1 MARRLF
7 GLDVGTSA
15 VTIAEISPGDPPTL
29 ESFGQVALPPGAMRE
44 GEVEDPAAL
53 TEAVARLRAEVGIKK
68 ASVRLGVS
76 SPRIVVRR
84 IEMPEMTREE
94 LAGAL
99 EFQAADFI
107 PFSLDE
113 AVLDFAILGPVESST
128 AGDGGIEAPAN
139 MHVLVAAVPEAVVA
153 PIVAAVEAGGLQV
166 AAVDLVPLA
175 LARAV
180 RSRVPA
186 LVGGADDEA
195 GTLTGGAEAVVSF
208 GGGVTSVVVQ
218 RAGEPRFVRVIGGG
232 GAALTQAIAKDLGVP
247 EQTAEAMKRTLAGAL
262 DEEWATPALSALAA
276 PVSTLLEDVRTSI
289 SFFRNQADAPRLDRI
304 VTVGGTAC
312 LPGLADRLTTLVGI
326 PVETIDLADVCRVGN
341 IGFDADDLPAIA
353 PFVPAAVG
361 LALGGTGRGAVI
373 DLLPGN
379 RKATGRKRRIS
390 SRAAVAIGL
399 VVLLLVG
406 LTVMKRGQVASARA
420 DQRAAEEETARL
432 RTELTRILAEA
443 ASGGT
448 TATVGAAVTSLLG
461 DDIGWTS
468 MVDDIGDA
476 LAGGTWLTSFQAQRP
491 IAAAVIPGSVPA
503 DAAASGA
510 SGGAAGGAAAAVPS
524 APLTGSAA
532 CSAVQRPIVGDVTM
546 SGIARDIPTLAAFLD
561 ALERSGG
568 AETPLVHDVWLT
580 STQKSTFGTA
590 EVVAFSVG
598 ATLGEGAR
606 SARLQ
611 SFFEEALCR

>member
-15 VTIAEISPGDPPTL
+15 VTIAEITPGDPPTL

-44 GEVEDPAAL
+44 GELEDPAAL
-53 TEAVARLRAEVGIKK
+53 TEAVTRLRAEVGIKK

-113 AVLDFAILGPVESST
+113 AVLDFAILGRIEGDPP
-128 AGDGGIEAPAN
+128 ADGGIEAPAN

-180 RSRVPA
+180 RPRVPA
-186 LVGGADDEA
+186 LVGGPDDGADVLA
-195 GTLTGGAEAVVSF
+195 GGAEAVVSF

-232 GAALTQAIAKDLGVP
+232 GAALTQAVAKELGVP
-247 EQTAEAMKRTLAGAL
+247 EQTAEAMKRTLADAL

-276 PVSTLLEDVRTSI
+276 PVATLLEDVRTSI
-289 SFFRNQADAPRLDRI
+289 SFFRHQPDAPRVDRI
-304 VTVGGTAC
+304 VAVGGTAC
-312 LPGLADRLTTLVGI
+312 LPGLTDRLTTLVGI
-326 PVETIDLADVCRVGN
+326 PVETVDLADVCRVGN
-341 IGFDADDLPAIA
+341 IGFDADDLPTIA

-361 LALGGTGRGAVI
+361 LALGGTGRGAVV

-379 RKATGRKRRIS
+379 RKGAGRKRRIS

-420 DQRAAEEETARL
+420 DQRAAEAETARL
-432 RTELTRILAEA
+432 RTELTRVLAEA

-448 TATVGAAVTSLLG
+448 TAKVGASVTSLLG
-461 DDIGWTS
+461 DDVGWTS
-468 MVDDIGDA
+468 MVDDIGVA
-476 LAGGTWLTSFQAQRP
+476 LSDGTWLTSFQAQRP
-491 IAAAVIPGSVPA
+491 VAAAVIPGSVPA
-503 DAAASGA
+503 DAAA